1 MKGTH
6 SFFGWKERE
15 GLFVLSKLSGYS
27 PSSFGGDWLR
37 HREVSY
43 LAMKVQLHSLST
55 PINSRSLTDSWAQP
69 WTLCQAVGGGAL
81 HSRADTLSL
90 PRVTSK
96 KPPGKRLVGVCP
108 KSNSVLTLTPEVPC
122 GQPPL
127 STSAISSLEMCVQT
141 ISVFL
146 FKPFLFFKF
155 AQIGKVIEFTWLLDT
170 FYSGNI
176 YLQNSYF

>member
-55 PINSRSLTDSWAQP
+55 PINSRSLTDSWLSHGLSVKP
-69 WTLCQAVGGGAL
+69 LEGGLCTAEQILCLFPVW
-81 HSRADTLSL
+81 L
-90 PRVTSK
+90 PRS
-96 KPPGKRLVGVCP
+96 PLGKGWLG
-108 KSNSVLTLTPEVPC
+108 SVQNPTLFLHWHQRFPVDNLHWAPVPF
-122 GQPPL
+122 PAL
-127 STSAISSLEMCVQT
+127 RCV
-141 ISVFL
+141 
-146 FKPFLFFKF
+146 FKPFLFFCSSHF
-155 AQIGKVIEFTWLLDT
+155 CFLNLHR
-170 FYSGNI
+170 
-176 YLQNSYF
+176 